1 MNYFNLIKN
10 KNHIFII
17 ILVILNFFSHFFPF
31 ERLSIGPDDYNFF
44 TFENFGL
51 DNFIQNPHR
60 PLQYI
65 WFDIQKFII
74 GDNGTFG
81 LYYLFIVNSLLLILT
96 YIFYTIIFNNK
107 DLSFLIS
114 IINILLLNKIEIYH
128 TSVFIHIIL
137 ASSFYILSMIF
148 FINYSKK

>member
-10 KNHIFII
+10 KNYIFII
-17 ILVILNFFSHFFPF
+17 LLFILNFFSHFFPF
-31 ERLSIGPDDYNFF
+31 ERLSIGPDEYNFF

-51 DNFIQNPHR
+51 YNFIQNPHR

-65 WFDIQKFII
+65 WFDIQKLII

-81 LYYLFIVNSLLLILT
+81 LYYLFIANSLLVIFT

-137 ASSFYILSMIF
+137 A
-148 FINYSKK
+148 